1 MTTQTPLI
9 ETPNAGALRYGLREI
24 DGRRLLAADP
34 PGRARIV
41 EALGDVATAD
51 HIAVVVPGNGAHQ
64 GNYLSP
70 RGSGG
75 PRVHGLRLMRTMQA
89 MSPGTRAAVVV
100 WVGYHTPPD
109 LTAAVSNAPAR
120 AGAPDL
126 ARLTHYLPRAAHL
139 TLVGHSYGSTVCGL
153 ALAGSRADDCVALG
167 SPGMGVWHRADLGG
181 RTRLWAAQGRT
192 DWIRRFPRVKLG
204 RIGLGRSPL
213 HPEIAATRFGAGDVA
228 GHCGYYTEGS
238 ESLRNIARIALGRFD
253 EVTPEG
259 PPSVVP
265 RLSRIPHPAPYADVH
280 VPEVAA

>member
-1 MTTQTPLI
+1 MTTQRPLI
-9 ETPNAGALRYGLREI
+9 ETLDAGALRYGLREI

-34 PGRARIV
+34 PGGARIV
-41 EALGDVATAD
+41 EALGDVAGAD

-64 GNYLSP
+64 GNYLAP
-70 RGSGG
+70 RGGG
-75 PRVHGLRLMRTMQA
+75 PRVHGLRLMRTMRA
-89 MSPGTRAAVVV
+89 MAPGVRAAVVV
-100 WVGYHTPPD
+100 WVGYRTPPD

-126 ARLTHYLPRAAHL
+126 ASLTHYLPRGAHL

-153 ALAGSRADDCVALG
+153 ALAASRADDCVALG
-167 SPGMGVWHRADLGG
+167 SPGMGVWHRADLGA

-204 RIGLGRSPL
+204 PIGLGRSPL

-228 GHCGYYTEGS
+228 GHCGYYTEES

-259 PPSVVP
+259 APGPAP
-265 RLSRIPHPAPYADVH
+265 RLARIPQPAASYAGVR